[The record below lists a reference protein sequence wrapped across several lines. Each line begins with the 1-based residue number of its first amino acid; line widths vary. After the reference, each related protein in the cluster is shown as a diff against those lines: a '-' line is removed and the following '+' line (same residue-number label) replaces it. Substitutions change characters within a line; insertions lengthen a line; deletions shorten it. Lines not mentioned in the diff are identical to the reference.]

1 MSELNDLLT
10 TRELQRWRLILGEA
24 AETTLCGLDDNARQ
38 IDHAL
43 EWLYGRDPERLQ
55 RGERSGGLGGSN
67 LTTPEWINSI
77 HTLFPQQVIERL
89 ESDAVLRYGI
99 EDVVTNLDVL
109 ERMQPSES
117 LLRAVLHTKHLMNP
131 EVLAAARQIVRQVVE
146 EIMARLAKEVRQA
159 FSGVR
164 DRRRR
169 SLIPLARNFDFK
181 STLRANL
188 QHWHPQHGKLYIESP
203 RFNSRIKRQS
213 EQWQLV
219 LLVDQSGSMVDSVIH
234 SAVMAACLWQLPGIR
249 THLVAFDTS
258 VVDLTAD
265 VADPVELL
273 MKVQLGGGTNIASA
287 VEYGRQLI
295 EQPAKSVI
303 ILVSDFYEGGSSSLL
318 THQVKKCVQ
327 SGIKV
332 LGLAALDST
341 ATPCYDRDTA
351 QALVAKGI
359 TIELFCAPGEIPSAR
374 LPMSDV
380 RFYSRSSIRFARCDC
395 IEGTLCEHV
404 VLAVQAFVEA
414 KAQQAEFNHLIWQMR
429 SEHVTSSD
437 DPFASEEGQ
446 TCRQYVQQ
454 LSQALWLGGISQP
467 LIHYEAAF
475 NRTLQAAE
483 ACNWRW
489 VSESLRQLRAS
500 VDAFHTRAS
509 HYHAVE
515 CLRQLAALNSRLN
528 CAQEMAR
535 RDSVGEVPPV
545 PWRTVVGS
553 GIAGEAKLDHLR
565 LVSLG
570 MRCWQDIEHY
580 GLRIWFTDPDTGSIL
595 HLSRSWPR
603 SEQENSPAATRRLFS
618 FQAGALA
625 GGQIVSQAAKRS
637 ADGELLLATRNRLS
651 SVVPLSPDAWQMLS
665 APLRQP
671 GIVAL
676 REYLRQR
683 PPACIRPLN
692 QVDNLF
698 ILPVAECISLGWDSS
713 RQTLDAQV
721 ISGEGEDNLLTL
733 SLPASACSPFAV
745 ERMAALLQQ
754 TDDPVSL
761 VSGFVSF
768 VDGQLTLEPR
778 VMMTKTRA
786 WALDAETAPVAPLP
800 SASVLPVPSTAHQLL
815 MRCQALLIQLLHNG
829 WRYQEQSAISQAELL
844 ANDLSAV
851 GFYRLAHVLGQFRN
865 TESEARVEAMNNGVL
880 LCEQLFP
887 MLQQQG

>member
-1 MSELNDLLT
+1 MACREPSVMNSLRPELLELT
-10 TRELQRWRLILGEA
+10 PQALTALSNAGFVKRSLKELENGNVPEISHENGTLIA
-24 AETTLCGLDDNARQ
+24 T
-38 IDHAL
+38 
-43 EWLYGRDPERLQ
+43 
-55 RGERSGGLGGSN
+55 
-67 LTTPEWINSI
+67 
-77 HTLFPQQVIERL
+77 F
-89 ESDAVLRYGI
+89 SD
-99 EDVVTNLDVL
+99 
-109 ERMQPSES
+109 
-117 LLRAVLHTKHLMNP
+117 
-131 EVLAAARQIVRQVVE
+131 
-146 EIMARLAKEVRQA
+146 
-159 FSGVR
+159 GVR
-164 DRRRR
+164 TQ
-169 SLIPLARNFDFK
+169 LANGQALKEAQCTCGASGMCRH
-181 STLRANL
+181 RVM
-188 QHWHPQHGKLYIESP
+188 
-203 RFNSRIKRQS
+203 
-213 EQWQLV
+213 LV
-219 LLVDQSGSMVDSVIH
+219 LSYQRLCTTVQPTVKEEEWDPAIWLEEL
-234 SAVMAACLWQLPGIR
+234 ATLP
-249 THLVAFDTS
+249 D
-258 VVDLTAD
+258 
-265 VADPVELL
+265 
-273 MKVQLGGGTNIASA
+273 
-287 VEYGRQLI
+287 
-295 EQPAKSVI
+295 
-303 ILVSDFYEGGSSSLL
+303 
-318 THQVKKCVQ
+318 
-327 SGIKV
+327 
-332 LGLAALDST
+332 
-341 ATPCYDRDTA
+341 ATRKRA

-359 TIELFCAPGEIPSAR
+359 TIELFCTPGEISSAR

-395 IEGTLCEHV
+395 IDGTLCEHV

-437 DPFASEEGQ
+437 DPFASEEGNA
-446 TCRQYVQQ
+446 CRQYVQQ

-475 NRTLQAAE
+475 SRAQQAAE
-483 ACNWRW
+483 RCNWRW

-500 VDAFHTRAS
+500 VDAFHARAS
-509 HYHAVE
+509 HYHAGE

-603 SEQENSPAATRRLFS
+603 SEQENAPAAKRRLFS

-625 GGQIVSQAAKRS
+625 GGQIVSQAARRS
-637 ADGELLLATRNRLS
+637 AEGELLFATRNRLS

-665 APLRQP
+665 AP
-671 GIVAL
+671 
-676 REYLRQR
+676 Y
-683 PPACIRPLN
+683 
-692 QVDNLF
+692 
-698 ILPVAECISLGWDSS
+698 
-713 RQTLDAQV
+713 
-721 ISGEGEDNLLTL
+721 
-733 SLPASACSPFAV
+733 AV

-754 TDDPVSL
+754 TDDPVCL

-768 VDGQLTLEPR
+768 VDGQLILEPQ

-786 WALDAETAPVAPLP
+786 WALDAETAPVVASLP

-829 WRYQEQSAISQAELL
+829 WRYQEQSAIGQAELL
-844 ANDLSAV
+844 ANDLTAV

>member
-1 MSELNDLLT
+1 MNSLRPELLELTPQALTALSNAGFVKRSLKELENGNVPEISHENDA
-10 TRELQRWRLILGEA
+10 LIA
-24 AETTLCGLDDNARQ
+24 T
-38 IDHAL
+38 
-43 EWLYGRDPERLQ
+43 
-55 RGERSGGLGGSN
+55 
-67 LTTPEWINSI
+67 
-77 HTLFPQQVIERL
+77 F
-89 ESDAVLRYGI
+89 SD
-99 EDVVTNLDVL
+99 
-109 ERMQPSES
+109 
-117 LLRAVLHTKHLMNP
+117 
-131 EVLAAARQIVRQVVE
+131 
-146 EIMARLAKEVRQA
+146 
-159 FSGVR
+159 GVR
-164 DRRRR
+164 TQ
-169 SLIPLARNFDFK
+169 LANGQALK
-181 STLRANL
+181 EAQCSCGANGMCR
-188 QHWHPQHGKLYIESP
+188 H
-203 RFNSRIKRQS
+203 RVM
-213 EQWQLV
+213 LV
-219 LLVDQSGSMVDSVIH
+219 LSYQRLCATTQSTEKEEEWDPAIWLEEL
-234 SAVMAACLWQLPGIR
+234 ATLP
-249 THLVAFDTS
+249 D
-258 VVDLTAD
+258 
-265 VADPVELL
+265 
-273 MKVQLGGGTNIASA
+273 
-287 VEYGRQLI
+287 
-295 EQPAKSVI
+295 
-303 ILVSDFYEGGSSSLL
+303 
-318 THQVKKCVQ
+318 
-327 SGIKV
+327 
-332 LGLAALDST
+332 
-341 ATPCYDRDTA
+341 ATRKRA

-374 LPMSDV
+374 LPMSDM

-395 IEGTLCEHV
+395 IESTLCEHV
-404 VLAVQAFVEA
+404 VLAVQAFVQA
-414 KAQQAEFNHLIWQMR
+414 KAQQAELTHLIWQMR

-437 DPFASEEGQ
+437 DPFASEEGK

-454 LSQALWLGGISQP
+454 LSQALWLSGISQP

-475 NRTLQAAE
+475 SRAQQAAE
-483 ACNWRW
+483 RCSWRW

-500 VDAFHTRAS
+500 VDAFHARAS
-509 HYHAVE
+509 HYH
-515 CLRQLAALNSRLN
+515 
-528 CAQEMAR
+528 
-535 RDSVGEVPPV
+535 
-545 PWRTVVGS
+545 
-553 GIAGEAKLDHLR
+553 AGEAKLDHLR

-761 VSGFVSF
+761 VSGFVE
-768 VDGQLTLEPR
+768 GQLTLEPR

>member
-1 MSELNDLLT
+1 MNSLRPELLELT
-10 TRELQRWRLILGEA
+10 PQALTALSNAGFVKRSLKELENGNVPEISHENSALIA
-24 AETTLCGLDDNARQ
+24 T
-38 IDHAL
+38 
-43 EWLYGRDPERLQ
+43 
-55 RGERSGGLGGSN
+55 
-67 LTTPEWINSI
+67 
-77 HTLFPQQVIERL
+77 F
-89 ESDAVLRYGI
+89 SD
-99 EDVVTNLDVL
+99 
-109 ERMQPSES
+109 
-117 LLRAVLHTKHLMNP
+117 
-131 EVLAAARQIVRQVVE
+131 
-146 EIMARLAKEVRQA
+146 
-159 FSGVR
+159 GVR
-164 DRRRR
+164 TQ
-169 SLIPLARNFDFK
+169 LA
-181 STLRANL
+181 
-188 QHWHPQHGKLYIESP
+188 
-203 RFNSRIKRQS
+203 NSQALKEAQCSCGASGMCRHRVM
-213 EQWQLV
+213 LV
-219 LLVDQSGSMVDSVIH
+219 LSYQRLCTTAQPTEKEEAWDPAIWLEEL
-234 SAVMAACLWQLPGIR
+234 ATLP
-249 THLVAFDTS
+249 D
-258 VVDLTAD
+258 
-265 VADPVELL
+265 
-273 MKVQLGGGTNIASA
+273 
-287 VEYGRQLI
+287 
-295 EQPAKSVI
+295 
-303 ILVSDFYEGGSSSLL
+303 
-318 THQVKKCVQ
+318 
-327 SGIKV
+327 
-332 LGLAALDST
+332 
-341 ATPCYDRDTA
+341 ATRKRA

-359 TIELFCAPGEIPSAR
+359 TIELFCTPGEIPSAR

-414 KAQQAEFNHLIWQMR
+414 KTQQAEFTHLIWQMR

-437 DPFASEEGQ
+437 DPFANDEGNA
-446 TCRQYVQQ
+446 CRQYVQQ

-475 NRTLQAAE
+475 SRAQQAAE
-483 ACNWRW
+483 RCNWRWVSESLRQLRASVQQAAERCNWRW

-509 HYHAVE
+509 HYHAGE